1 MDWIKTFPYKIQLSQ
16 ITLGFTIFTCGTVFY
31 LISFGMKTSLWITM
45 AVTSL
50 CIGTMCV
57 SAGAIWCYYVI
68 HRSPTDK
75 DSGVRVKNGEVETL
89 TSEAT
94 EMIK

>member
-1 MDWIKTFPYKIQLSQ
+1 
-16 ITLGFTIFTCGTVFY
+16 
-31 LISFGMKTSLWITM
+31 M